1 MGNAV
6 QYGDVSSPIAVR
18 VAGNDPETVTVTVHN
33 LGTAIPMETQK
44 VIFQSWM
51 RGQDVKHS
59 TEQSTHL
66 GLGLYIAKLIAEAHG
81 GDISVTSN
89 EQAGTTFSL
98 RIPRS

>member
-1 MGNAV
+1 MGNAI
-6 QYGDVSSPIAVR
+6 QYGDVSSPITVR
-18 VAGNDPETVTVTVHN
+18 VAGNDPEAVTITVHN
-33 LGTAIPMETQK
+33 LGTAIPIETKK

-51 RGQDVKHS
+51 RGQDKH
-59 TEQSTHL
+59 TLEQGAHL

-98 RIPRS
+98 RLPRS